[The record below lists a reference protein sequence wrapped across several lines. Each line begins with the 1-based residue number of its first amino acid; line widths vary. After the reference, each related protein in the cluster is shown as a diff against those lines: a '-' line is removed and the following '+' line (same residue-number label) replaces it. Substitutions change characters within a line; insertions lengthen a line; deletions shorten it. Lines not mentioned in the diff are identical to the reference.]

1 MKTNDNNN
9 DISGDCSQTYWVSRF
24 RLSDLGSGLAF
35 PSTEHGLVN
44 REGFILGSTDTQTIE
59 VLANCCY
66 EGVGLKVM
74 DLAGNIET
82 CQVGDVTAGKKK
94 MKIKLMLMSLAV
106 GMTWF
111 VG

>member
-1 MKTNDNNN
+1 
-9 DISGDCSQTYWVSRF
+9 
-24 RLSDLGSGLAF
+24 
-35 PSTEHGLVN
+35 
-44 REGFILGSTDTQTIE
+44 

-66 EGVGLKVM
+66 EGVGLKVV